1 MSCLYL
7 YLLQLCARKLR
18 CQPQPLNTLYSRD
31 ILSLPT
37 SEKAVVV
44 QWSAHPT
51 WYPKLLSALPD
62 NLIYSLSRV
71 GRSLVRIQPMTLVI
85 SFWSWIVLCCVD
97 IILRL
102 NGSVSL
108 CHGVML
114 HDLYTPFHD
123 IFITWSAFFLV
134 PLTSP
139 RYLNSARERWSKALH
154 IYHQHNFNS
163 PNFAK

>member
-51 WYPKLLSALPD
+51 WYPKLLSALPK
-62 NLIYSLSRV
+62 NLKLSLE
-71 GRSLVRIQPMTLVI
+71 
-85 SFWSWIVLCCVD
+85 VLEAVD
-97 IILRL
+97 S
-102 NGSVSL
+102 NPT
-108 CHGVML
+108 HGAL
-114 HDLYTPFHD
+114 L
-123 IFITWSAFFLV
+123 FFLV
-134 PLTSP
+134 AVCQSRD
-139 RYLNSARERWSKALH
+139 RYQTVPHL
-154 IYHQHNFNS
+154 
-163 PNFAK
+163 